1 MSNVTGAILFNMS
14 EADFMAR
21 WPPMVAEIP
30 WAHLYELKNLA
41 FTPNDSHST
50 HASMPSVKTFFFF
63 IFKSVRFLNLYF
75 GLDQN
80 RTY

>member
-1 MSNVTGAILFNMS
+1 MSDVTGAILFNMS

-50 HASMPSVKTFFFF
+50 HASMPSVKTFFY
-63 IFKSVRFLNLYF
+63 FKGCPALHLYF

>member
-1 MSNVTGAILFNMS
+1 MSNVTGAILYNMS

-50 HASMPSVKTFFFF
+50 HASMPSVKTLF
-63 IFKSVRFLNLYF
+63 SCPVLNLYF

-80 RTY
+80 RTYR